1 MLHVIIYPI
10 SFLLKAFAIWRKP
23 FTCWDASDIRIATLR
38 RYSQRYKQSLTRM
51 IALTVTHITVLG
63 NSNSGIWLRQLY
75 IEAANTPIS
84 TQVILHDIGE
94 IANEELSIG
103 WARKVNLLVSGE
115 IRLRL
120 ELGVESNGL
129 LFAMTNFNKLNSTI
143 IRMVDLSVDH
153 HHQCQVIL
161 LQREKLQ
168 MRSSQLVERGNG
180 TCWTVARSGL
190 RLECGC

>member
-1 MLHVIIYPI
+1 MPPHWWASNSSALCMLHVIIYLI
-10 SFLLKAFAIWRKP
+10 SFLLKAFAIWRTP

-38 RYSQRYKQSLTRM
+38 RYSQRYKQSLTHM
-51 IALTVTHITVLG
+51 IALTVTHIMVLG

-75 IEAANTPIS
+75 IEAANTLIS
-84 TQVILHDIGE
+84 TQVILHDTGE

-129 LFAMTNFNKLNSTI
+129 LFCN
-143 IRMVDLSVDH
+143 V
-153 HHQCQVIL
+153 
-161 LQREKLQ
+161 
-168 MRSSQLVERGNG
+168 
-180 TCWTVARSGL
+180 
-190 RLECGC
+190 